1 MKTYS
6 TKSNAKRAAK
16 KANGNLTG
24 IDFDQN
30 KEGEWY
36 WYKVYACPL
45 CGGDQANQTWFTEDV
60 SCECHECGKVW
71 SVETRKE
78 IKQSSNGS
86 IPKLNKSEIERPC
99 DRVWAIADE
108 MKGSRRKNVIAACV
122 AAGIAYYTARTQ
134 YQQWK
139 QTKK

>member
-1 MKTYS
+1 MKTYT

-16 KANGNLTG
+16 KANGDLTCIG
-24 IDFDQN
+24 FDQN

-45 CGGDQANQTWFTEDV
+45 CGGDQAYQTWFAEDA
-60 SCECHECGKVW
+60 SCECHACGKVW

-108 MKGSRRKNVIAACV
+108 MKGSRRKDVIAACV
-122 AAGIAYYTARTQ
+122 AAGIAYNTARTQ

>member
-1 MKTYS
+1 MKTYT

-16 KANGNLTG
+16 KANGNLTC

-78 IKQSSNGS
+78 IKQSS
-86 IPKLNKSEIERPC
+86 IPKLNKSEIKRPC
-99 DRVWAIADE
+99 ARVWAIADE
-108 MKGSRRKNVIAACV
+108 MKGSRRKDVIAACV
-122 AAGIAYYTARTQ
+122 AAGIAYHTARTQ